1 MEAALA
7 QLEGYVAAAVPVVA
21 GNDTAAAHDG
31 MKLLQQIK
39 LARITGSRA
48 ATTTTVPGSTSTT
61 MVVTDLQ
68 YIQALECGIFLS
80 IQLQDLDQFIRHYQ
94 LVQPLYQLYS
104 SGGTSS
110 SNTPL
115 PRKNHIIGLYLM
127 SLLVTASSSEFH
139 SELELLFAAS
149 MESKNSPIYD
159 DPYIQFPISLERKLM
174 VGIYDEIFNMTL
186 PCATTYPFFMEQLVS
201 TVRDAIADCIEVSY
215 LSLSLPQTATI
226 MKLDSASATHSAAS
240 DPVRELLEYIEVAR
254 EDWIVHLD
262 TNTITFQQQQHS
274 NSMNTAG
281 VTITGQDVPSQQWI
295 QQTLTYATEME
306 RII

>member
-1 MEAALA
+1 MEAALV
-7 QLEGYVAAAVPVVA
+7 QLEHYVSS
-21 GNDTAAAHDG
+21 GNTAPQDG

-39 LARITGSRA
+39 LARITGSTPG
-48 ATTTTVPGSTSTT
+48 TTTTTSMT
-61 MVVTDLQ
+61 VSDLQ
-68 YIQALECGIFLS
+68 YIQALECGIFLT

-94 LVQPLYQLYS
+94 LLQPLYQLYS
-104 SGGTSS
+104 TTSSTSS
-110 SNTPL
+110 SSSSTPL

-139 SELELLFAAS
+139 SELELLFAAAAATS
-149 MESKNSPIYD
+149 MESKNTTRHIYD

-186 PCATTYPFFMEQLVS
+186 PCTTTYPFFMEQLVS
-201 TVRDAIADCIEVSY
+201 TVRDAIADCMEVSY

-226 MKLDSASATHSAAS
+226 MKLDSNSTTTMATS
-240 DPVRELLEYIEVAR
+240 DPVRELLDYIEVAR

-262 TNTITFQQQQHS
+262 SNTITFQQQQQQS
-274 NSMNTAG
+274 NSTNTTG
-281 VTITGQDVPSQQWI
+281 MTMTGQDVPSQQWI

>member
-7 QLEGYVAAAVPVVA
+7 QLEGYVAAAVVA
-21 GNDTAAAHDG
+21 GNDPATAHDG

-48 ATTTTVPGSTSTT
+48 ATTTPSTSTT

-94 LVQPLYQLYS
+94 LIQPLYQLYS
-104 SGGTSS
+104 SGGS

-201 TVRDAIADCIEVSY
+201 TVRDAIADCMEVSY
-215 LSLSLPQTATI
+215 LSLSIPQTATI
-226 MKLDSASATHSAAS
+226 MKFDSASATHSAAS
-240 DPVRELLEYIEVAR
+240 DPVRELLDYIEVAR

-281 VTITGQDVPSQQWI
+281 MTMTGQDVPSQQWI